1 LRRMI
6 SRMEL
11 IITSD
16 YKAEQK
22 SLNLS
27 GKKELYANK
36 LNSDNDDNDDNG
48 NSTLRLSLVNTRR
61 DYINSKSPTLKVEGN
76 VSVNFDK

>member
-1 LRRMI
+1 MI

-11 IITSD
+11 IITND

-27 GKKELYANK
+27 RKKELYVNK

-48 NSTLRLSLVNTRR
+48 NSKRCVYL
-61 DYINSKSPTLKVEGN
+61 
-76 VSVNFDK
+76 

>member
-1 LRRMI
+1 MI

-27 GKKELYANK
+27 EKKELYANK
-36 LNSDNDDNDDNG
+36 LNSDNDDN
-48 NSTLRLSLVNTRR
+48 
-61 DYINSKSPTLKVEGN
+61 
-76 VSVNFDK
+76 